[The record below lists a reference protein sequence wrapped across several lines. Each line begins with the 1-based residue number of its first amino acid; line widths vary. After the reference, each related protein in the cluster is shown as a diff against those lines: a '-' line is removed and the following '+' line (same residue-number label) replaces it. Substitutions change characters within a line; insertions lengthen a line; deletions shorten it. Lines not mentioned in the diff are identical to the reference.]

1 MSSDMKSPKVRLFE
15 LPEEMNSGLGE
26 RSGQL
31 LGVFGSG
38 WRGVNND
45 KVYYKEQR
53 FLETQ
58 KNWVRFLTFLKT
70 IKMEKKEGWPSVFKL
85 IALDIKV

>member
-1 MSSDMKSPKVRLFE
+1 MMVMMVV
-15 LPEEMNSGLGE
+15 EEN
-26 RSGQL
+26 
-31 LGVFGSG
+31 
-38 WRGVNND
+38 

-70 IKMEKKEGWPSVFKL
+70 IKTEKKEGWRSVFKL

>member
-1 MSSDMKSPKVRLFE
+1 MMVMMVV
-15 LPEEMNSGLGE
+15 EEN
-26 RSGQL
+26 
-31 LGVFGSG
+31 
-38 WRGVNND
+38 

-70 IKMEKKEGWPSVFKL
+70 IKMEKKEGWRSVFKL